1 MAPARKKTYD
11 NDRRSTFKKGG
22 LTPSVG
28 GDGVYPRLVMDAGK
42 VRENAAEVV
51 RRAGKLGISV
61 FGVTKGFCADP
72 VVARAM
78 LEGGCS
84 LLMDSR
90 LKNLRRLREA
100 GFTEPLM
107 LLRIPML
114 SELKDLVRVADGTV
128 VSMPETVLAL
138 EEACEAA
145 GKSVDVMVMADVGDL
160 REGLWPDE
168 MEAMGKTL
176 ASCRRIRCMGVG
188 TNIGCFGGVLP
199 TPENMNLLIECRN
212 RLSEGL
218 GRPVEIVSG
227 GATSSLELVDNGQ
240 MPEGINNLRVGEGIL
255 LGHNTSRMQAIPG
268 LHRDAFVLEAEIV
281 EVRTKPSQPI
291 GLIGAD
297 AFGNVPVFE
306 DRGRRLRAIA
316 AVGKQDVKV
325 DGLAPL
331 DPGVVVL
338 GASSDHLT
346 LDVEDCPVRPA
357 LGQIV
362 RFTLDYGA
370 MLALTT
376 SSYVEKVY
384 A

>member
-1 MAPARKKTYD
+1 M
-11 NDRRSTFKKGG
+11 F
-22 LTPSVG
+22 
-28 GDGVYPRLVMDAGK
+28 PRLLIDPAK

-51 RRAGKLGISV
+51 RRAGTRGIRV

-72 VVARAM
+72 AVARAM
-78 LEGGCS
+78 VEGGCG

-90 LKNLRRLREA
+90 VKNLRRLRQA

-114 SELKDLVRVADGTV
+114 SELGELVQVADGTV
-128 VSMPETVLAL
+128 VSMPETVVAL
-138 EEACEAA
+138 EAACAA
-145 GKSVDVMVMADVGDL
+145 AQKPMDVMVMADVGDL

-168 MEAMGKTL
+168 MEAMGKVL
-176 ASCRRIRCMGVG
+176 AACRRVRCMGVG

-199 TPENMNLLIECRN
+199 TPENMALLAKCGA
-212 RLSEGL
+212 LLAKGL
-218 GRPVEIVSG
+218 GAPVEVVSG

-240 MPEGINNLRVGEGIL
+240 MPPQVNNLRVGEAIL
-255 LGHNTSRMQAIPG
+255 LGFNTGRLQAIPG

-281 EVRTKPSQPI
+281 EVRAKPSKPI

-297 AFGNVPVFE
+297 AFGKVPVFE
-306 DRGRRLRAIA
+306 DRGRRLRAVA
-316 AVGKQDVKV
+316 AVGKQDAKI
-325 DGLAPL
+325 DGLTPL
-331 DPGVVVL
+331 DPGVSIL

-346 LDVEDCPVRPA
+346 LDVEDCPKRPV
-357 LGQIV
+357 LGGIV

-376 SSYVEKVY
+376 SDYVEKVY
-384 A
+384 V

>member
-1 MAPARKKTYD
+1 M
-11 NDRRSTFKKGG
+11 F
-22 LTPSVG
+22 
-28 GDGVYPRLVMDAGK
+28 PRLVIDPEK

-51 RRAGKLGISV
+51 RRAGKLGIRV

-78 LEGGCS
+78 VEGGCS
-84 LLMDSR
+84 VLMDSR
-90 LKNLRRLREA
+90 VKNLRRLREA
-100 GFTEPLM
+100 GFSEPLM

-114 SELKDLVRVADGTV
+114 SELEELVQVADGTV
-128 VSMPETVLAL
+128 ISMTETVLAL
-138 EEACEAA
+138 EKVCDAA
-145 GKSVDVMVMADVGDL
+145 GKSMDVMVMVDVGDL

-168 MEAMGKTL
+168 MEAMGRTL
-176 ASCRRIRCMGVG
+176 ASCRRVRCMGVG

-199 TPENMNLLIECRN
+199 TPENMNLLVECRD
-212 RLSEGL
+212 RLAEGL

-227 GATSSLELVDNGQ
+227 GATSSLELVENGL
-240 MPEGINNLRVGEGIL
+240 MPPQVNNLRVGEGIL

-268 LHRDAFVLEAEIV
+268 LHRDAFVLEAEII
-281 EVRTKPSQPI
+281 EVRVKPSQPI

-306 DRGRRLRAIA
+306 DRGRRRRAIA
-316 AVGKQDVKV
+316 AVGKQDVKI
-325 DGLAPL
+325 DGLTPL
-331 DPGVVVL
+331 DAGVAVL

-346 LDVEDCPVRPA
+346 LDVQDCPVPPA
-357 LGQIV
+357 LGAIV

-370 MLALTT
+370 MLALST
-376 SSYVEKVY
+376 SSYVMKTY

>member
-1 MAPARKKTYD
+1 LIDP
-11 NDRRSTFKKGG
+11 
-22 LTPSVG
+22 
-28 GDGVYPRLVMDAGK
+28 GK
-42 VRENAAEVV
+42 IRENAVEVV
-51 RRAGKLGISV
+51 RRAGKMGIGV
-61 FGVTKGFCADP
+61 FGVTKGFCAVP
-72 VVARAM
+72 KVARAM
-78 LEGGCS
+78 VEGGCS

-90 LKNLRRLREA
+90 VKNLRRLREA

-114 SELKDLVRVADGTV
+114 SELEELVEVADGTV

-138 EEACEAA
+138 EKAASAA
-145 GKSVDVMVMADVGDL
+145 GKSMEVMVMADVGDL

-176 ASCRRIRCMGVG
+176 ASCRRVRCMGVG

-199 TPENMNLLIECRN
+199 TPENMNLLVECRD
-212 RLSEGL
+212 RLAAGL
-218 GRPVEIVSG
+218 GGPVEVVSG
-227 GATSSLELVDNGQ
+227 GATSSLELVDNGL
-240 MPEGINNLRVGEGIL
+240 MPREVNNLRVGEAIL
-255 LGHNTSRMQAIPG
+255 LGFNTGRMQAIPG

-281 EVRTKPSQPI
+281 EVRTKPSRPI

-297 AFGNVPVFE
+297 AFGKVPVFE

-316 AVGKQDVKV
+316 AVGKQDAKI

-331 DPGVVVL
+331 DPGVSVL

-346 LDVEDCPVRPA
+346 LDVEDCPTRPV
-357 LGQIV
+357 LGGIV

-376 SSYVEKVY
+376 SNYVEKAYVLGVPTLRPSR
-384 A
+384 

>member
-1 MAPARKKTYD
+1 MKR
-11 NDRRSTFKKGG
+11 
-22 LTPSVG
+22 L
-28 GDGVYPRLVMDAGK
+28 YPRLVIDPQK

-51 RRAGKLGISV
+51 RRAGKLGIRV

-78 LEGGCS
+78 VEGGCGV
-84 LLMDSR
+84 LMDSR
-90 LKNLRRLREA
+90 VKNLRRLREA
-100 GFTEPLM
+100 GFTNSLM
-107 LLRIPML
+107 LLRIPMM
-114 SELKDLVRVADGTV
+114 SELEDLVEVADGTV
-128 VSMPETVLAL
+128 ISMPETVLAL
-138 EEACEAA
+138 EKACEAA
-145 GKSVDVMVMADVGDL
+145 GKSMDVMVMADVGDL

-176 ASCRRIRCMGVG
+176 ASCRRVRCMGVG

-199 TPENMNLLIECRN
+199 TPENMNLLVECRD
-212 RLSEGL
+212 RLAEGL
-218 GRPVEIVSG
+218 GRSVEVVSG
-227 GATSSLELVDNGQ
+227 GATSSLELVDNGE
-240 MPEGINNLRVGEGIL
+240 MPKGINNLRVGEAIL
-255 LGHNTSRMQAIPG
+255 LGFNTGRMQAIPG
-268 LHRDAFVLEAEIV
+268 LHRDAFVLEAEVV
-281 EVRTKPSQPI
+281 EVRVKPSQPI

-297 AFGNVPVFE
+297 AFGKVPVFE

-316 AVGKQDVKV
+316 AVGKQDAKV

-331 DPGVVVL
+331 DPGITVL

-346 LDVEDCPVRPA
+346 LDVQDCPTPPV
-357 LGQIV
+357 LGGVV

-376 SSYVEKVY
+376 SAYVEKAY

>member
-1 MAPARKKTYD
+1 MIDLA
-11 NDRRSTFKKGG
+11 
-22 LTPSVG
+22 
-28 GDGVYPRLVMDAGK
+28 K

-51 RRAGKLGISV
+51 RRAGELGITV

-72 VVARAM
+72 AVARAM
-78 LEGGCS
+78 VQGGCG

-90 LKNLRRLREA
+90 VKNLRRLREA

-114 SELKDLVRVADGTV
+114 SELEELVEVADGTV
-128 VSMPETVLAL
+128 ISMPETVLTL
-138 EEACEAA
+138 EKACEAA
-145 GKSVDVMVMADVGDL
+145 GKSMDVMVMADVGDL

-176 ASCRRIRCMGVG
+176 ASCRRVRCMGVG

-199 TPENMNLLIECRN
+199 TPDNMNLLVECRD
-212 RLSEGL
+212 RLAAGL
-218 GRPVEIVSG
+218 GRPVEVVSG
-227 GATSSLELVDNGQ
+227 GATSSIELVDNGM
-240 MPEGINNLRVGEGIL
+240 MPKEVNNLRVGEAIL
-255 LGHNTSRMQAIPG
+255 LGFNTGRLQAIPG

-281 EVRTKPSQPI
+281 EVRVKPSKPI
-291 GLIGAD
+291 GSIGAD
-297 AFGNVPVFE
+297 AFGKVPVFE

-316 AVGKQDVKV
+316 AVGKQDAKI

-331 DPGVVVL
+331 DAGVTVL

-346 LDVEDCPVRPA
+346 LDVEDCPTRPA
-357 LGQIV
+357 LGGVV

-376 SSYVEKVY
+376 SPYVEKVLIQGR
-384 A
+384 

>member
-1 MAPARKKTYD
+1 M
-11 NDRRSTFKKGG
+11 
-22 LTPSVG
+22 
-28 GDGVYPRLVMDAGK
+28 YPRLLIDPAK

-51 RRAGKLGISV
+51 RRAGKLGIGV

-78 LEGGCS
+78 VEGGCS

-90 LKNLRRLREA
+90 VKNLRRLREA
-100 GFTEPLM
+100 GFTEPLV

-114 SELKDLVRVADGTV
+114 SELEELVEVADGTV

-138 EEACEAA
+138 EKAASTA
-145 GKSVDVMVMADVGDL
+145 GKTLDVMVMADVGDL

-168 MEAMGKTL
+168 MEAMGRTL
-176 ASCRRIRCMGVG
+176 ASCKRIRCMGVG

-199 TPENMNLLIECRN
+199 TPQNMALLVECRD
-212 RLSEGL
+212 RLASGL
-218 GRPVEIVSG
+218 GRPVELVSG
-227 GATSSLELVDNGQ
+227 GATSSIELVDNAQ
-240 MPEGINNLRVGEGIL
+240 MPREVNNLRVGEAIL
-255 LGHNTSRMQAIPG
+255 LGFNTGRMQAIPG
-268 LHRDAFVLEAEIV
+268 LHRDAFVLEAEVV
-281 EVRTKPSQPI
+281 EVRVKPSKPI

-297 AFGNVPVFE
+297 AFGKVPVFE

-316 AVGKQDVKV
+316 AVGKQDAKI
-325 DGLAPL
+325 DGLTPL
-331 DPGVVVL
+331 DPGITVL

-346 LDVEDCPVRPA
+346 LDVEDCSTPPV
-357 LGQIV
+357 LGGFV

-376 SSYVEKVY
+376 SIYVEKVHI
-384 A
+384 